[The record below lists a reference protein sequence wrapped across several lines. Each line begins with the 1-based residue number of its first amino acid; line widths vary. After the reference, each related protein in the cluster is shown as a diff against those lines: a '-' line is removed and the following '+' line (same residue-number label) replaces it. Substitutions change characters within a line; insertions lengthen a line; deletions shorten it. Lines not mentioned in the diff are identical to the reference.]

1 MKPIDPEVQAQ
12 VDAQLLE
19 QGAFSPLDWLLDSG
33 RVIYSD
39 YESWRRGE
47 IDSLDDVLMGSPAS
61 IQAQLESAVRYAR
74 SIGLVEQTQELHAWQ
89 SADTRAGAT
98 SKPLRVSS
106 NPQLQRLIGSR
117 FAPAQ
122 SAPQMDLFF
131 DNPVVALIN
140 GVVRALS
147 ARNIVDAQR
156 QLDRL
161 YAQSPNHAD
170 LAAFDRLLEALGHL
184 DRTVDDAQQETDY
197 LLEIT
202 PLAKRLLGSQARDL
216 LAPLWRQVADALEG
230 KAFSPQ
236 QPNLHRSFALSQAQD
251 WAGVGIAVHRE
262 TNWYVHPALCL
273 RLAQSAFYRRDR
285 AGAMQAWCHFCWR
298 SPALAAEVLDKRTH
312 PDAAVSALWSEF
324 LDSEDESSSGALQS
338 ELTAAD
344 FPAWLLLREPAL
356 VQQLPED
363 LPTGNTAGEA
373 HYRCVHRCI
382 QARRAGRRDEE
393 LALRKTLQ
401 RDHALL
407 FSYLKRTLSKVPES
421 L

>member
-1 MKPIDPEVQAQ
+1 MTVLDPEVQAQ

-61 IQAQLESAVRYAR
+61 IQAQLEGAARYAR
-74 SIGLVEQTQELHAWQ
+74 SIGLVEQTQEFYSWQ
-89 SADTRAGAT
+89 TADARTGAA
-98 SKPLRVSS
+98 SKPLRVST
-106 NPQLQRLIGSR
+106 NPQLQHLIGSR
-117 FAPAQ
+117 YAPAQ

-131 DNPVVALIN
+131 DNPVVALTN

-184 DRTVDDAQQETDY
+184 DRPVEDAQQETDY

-202 PLAKRLLGSQARDL
+202 PVAKRLLGSQARDL
-216 LAPLWRQVADALEG
+216 LAPLWRQVAQALEG
-230 KAFSPQ
+230 EAFSPE
-236 QPNLHRSFALSQAQD
+236 QPNLHQSFALSQAQD
-251 WAGVGIAVHRE
+251 WAGASNAVHRE
-262 TNWYVHPALCL
+262 QSWYRHPALCL

-285 AGAMQAWCHFCWR
+285 IEALKAWSHFCWR
-298 SPALAAEVLDKRTH
+298 SPAMAGEVLDKRSH
-312 PDAAVSALWSEF
+312 PDAAISALWSEF
-324 LDSEDESSSGALQS
+324 LDSEDESISGALQS

-344 FPAWLLLREPAL
+344 FPAWLLLHEPAL

-363 LPTGNTAGEA
+363 LPTANTAGEA

-382 QARRAGRRDEE
+382 QARRAGRREE
-393 LALRKTLQ
+393 EMALRKALQ

-407 FSYLKRTLSKVPES
+407 FSYLKRRIN
-421 L
+421 